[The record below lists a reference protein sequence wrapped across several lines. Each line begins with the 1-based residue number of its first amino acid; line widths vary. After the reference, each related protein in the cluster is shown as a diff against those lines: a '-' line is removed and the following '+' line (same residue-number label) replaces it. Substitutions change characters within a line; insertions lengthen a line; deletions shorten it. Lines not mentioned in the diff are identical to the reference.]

1 MFDHM
6 CGRAMSLFFS
16 LALPSM
22 SANAIAQNRGSSVTS
37 RQTSLGRR
45 RVSL

>member
-6 CGRAMSLFFS
+6 CGRAMSLSFS
-16 LALPSM
+16 LALFSM

-37 RQTSLGRR
+37 RQTSLRRR
-45 RVSL
+45 RVNL